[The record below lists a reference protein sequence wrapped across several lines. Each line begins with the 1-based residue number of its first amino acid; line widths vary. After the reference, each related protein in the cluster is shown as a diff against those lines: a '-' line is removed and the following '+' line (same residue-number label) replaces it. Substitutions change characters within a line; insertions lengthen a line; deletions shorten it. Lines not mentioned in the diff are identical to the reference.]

1 MWTYVA
7 SGPSAAMRTWLL
19 NGKLS
24 SNKMYLGQYSPFGGG
39 IDGG

>member
-1 MWTYVA
+1 MA

-19 NGKLS
+19 SGKLS
-24 SNKMYLGQYSPFGGG
+24 SNKLYIGQYSPFGGG